1 MNIMSR
7 FESCSGT
14 SHYAM
19 TTPFGWEGEKMN
31 SGVVNVAVGD
41 LYESDGRNR
50 DVWVVDSII
59 NVPKSGTM
67 VRLSMVDGIAKIT
80 VSATNLGTMPGFKRV
95 NEAVLKS
102 AS

>member
-1 MNIMSR
+1 MSP
-7 FESCSGT
+7 FVSCSGT

-19 TTPFGWEGEKMN
+19 TTTFGWEGKKLN
-31 SGVVNVAVGD
+31 AGVVNVAIGD

-80 VSATNLGTMPGFKRV
+80 LPLHNLGISQGFKRV